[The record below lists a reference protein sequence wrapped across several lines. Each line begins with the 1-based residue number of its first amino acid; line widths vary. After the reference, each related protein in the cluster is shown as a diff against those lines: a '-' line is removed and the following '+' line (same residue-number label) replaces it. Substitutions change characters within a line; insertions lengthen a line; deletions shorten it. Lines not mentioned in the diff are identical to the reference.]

1 MSKQVEKARQKRN
14 TGAGNVYWHDGIAAL
29 TSTVSVPM
37 NKVDVAVIGA
47 GYTGLQAAIATAR
60 AGRSTQIIDM
70 RELGWGCSTR
80 NGGQI
85 SPSIKP
91 ALSTLARRHGVDRAK
106 AIRDEGYRS
115 LEWIGAFIEAE
126 GIQCDYQRCGRFH
139 AAHTPAHFD
148 ALVRDTEKLGRDEG
162 VPFDVVPRNDQHAE
176 LGTDAYFGGVVLKQ
190 HASVDPAK
198 YYSGLLDLAKKAG
211 VSITDDCPALDI
223 RRDGSAFVVTT
234 PKGDIRAE
242 NIVIA
247 TNGYTTSLVPWLQR
261 RVIPIGTYMIAT
273 DPLPRALMDKLLP
286 TDRVV
291 SDTCKVV
298 YYYRPSP
305 DRSRILFGGRVSAAE
320 TDPAISGPKLHHDM
334 CRIFPELADYG
345 YTHSWTGTVAFTFDT
360 HAHLGQHTGIH
371 YAMGYCGSGIGMA
384 SYLGMRLG
392 QQLVGDPDGA
402 TAFDNLPFPTRPLY
416 FGKPWFLPSVVQ
428 WYRLRDHWQIR
439 RAAARNQLTASRGA
453 NAKA

>member
-126 GIQCDYQRCGRFH
+126 GIQCDYQRCGRLH

-345 YTHSWTGTVAFTFDT
+345 YTHSWTGTVAFTFNT

>member
-126 GIQCDYQRCGRFH
+126 GIQCDYLHCGRFH

-148 ALVRDTEKLGRDEG
+148 ALVKDTEMLGRDEG
-162 VPFDVVPRNDQHAE
+162 VPFDVVSCNDQHAE

-190 HASVDPAK
+190 HASVD
-198 YYSGLLDLAKKAG
+198 L
-211 VSITDDCPALDI
+211 
-223 RRDGSAFVVTT
+223 
-234 PKGDIRAE
+234 
-242 NIVIA
+242 
-247 TNGYTTSLVPWLQR
+247 SL
-261 RVIPIGTYMIAT
+261 
-273 DPLPRALMDKLLP
+273 
-286 TDRVV
+286 
-291 SDTCKVV
+291 
-298 YYYRPSP
+298 
-305 DRSRILFGGRVSAAE
+305 
-320 TDPAISGPKLHHDM
+320 
-334 CRIFPELADYG
+334 
-345 YTHSWTGTVAFTFDT
+345 
-360 HAHLGQHTGIH
+360 IH
-371 YAMGYCGSGIGMA
+371 I
-384 SYLGMRLG
+384 
-392 QQLVGDPDGA
+392 
-402 TAFDNLPFPTRPLY
+402 
-416 FGKPWFLPSVVQ
+416 
-428 WYRLRDHWQIR
+428 
-439 RAAARNQLTASRGA
+439 
-453 NAKA
+453 

>member
-1 MSKQVEKARQKRN
+1 MSRQVE
-14 TGAGNVYWHDGIAAL
+14 GAQNSANSGEGNVYWHDGISAL
-29 TSTVSVPM
+29 TPTATAPI
-37 NKVDVAVIGA
+37 NKADVVVIGA
-47 GYTGLQAAIATAR
+47 GYTGLHAGIAAAR
-60 AGRSTQIIDM
+60 GGRSTQIIDM
-70 RELGWGCSTR
+70 HELGWGCSTR

-91 ALSTLARRHGVDRAK
+91 SRTALAQRHGAERAK

-115 LEWIGAFIEAE
+115 LEWIGAFIESE
-126 GIQCDYQRCGRFH
+126 GIACDYQRCGRFH

-148 ALVRDTEKLGRDEG
+148 ALVRDTQTLGREEG
-162 VPFDVVPRNDQHAE
+162 VPFEVVSRDDQHAE
-176 LGTDAYFGGVVLKQ
+176 IGTDAYFGGVVLKQ

-198 YYSGLLDLAKKAG
+198 YYSGVLDLAKKIG
-211 VSITDDCPALDI
+211 VAVTDNCPALDI
-223 RRDGSAFVVTT
+223 RREGKAFVVNT
-234 PKGDIRAE
+234 PMGDIRAE
-242 NIVIA
+242 KIVIA

-273 DPLPRALMDKLLP
+273 DPLPKAVMDKLFP
-286 TDRVV
+286 TDRVA
-291 SDTCKVV
+291 SDTCKVI

-320 TDPAISGPKLHHDM
+320 TNPAISGPRLHHDM

-345 YTHSWTGTVAFTFDT
+345 YTHSWTGKVAFTFDT
-360 HAHLGQHTGIH
+360 HAHLGQHEGLH

-392 QQLVGDPDGA
+392 QQLVGDPQGA
-402 TAFDNLPFPTRPLY
+402 TAFDNLQFPTRPLY

-439 RAAARNQLTASRGA
+439 RAAAHNRLTA
-453 NAKA
+453 

>member
-37 NKVDVAVIGA
+37 NKVDVAVIGT

>member
-1 MSKQVEKARQKRN
+1 MSKRVEKAGQKRN

-29 TSTVSVPM
+29 TPTVTVPK
-37 NKVDVAVIGA
+37 NKVDVMVIGA
-47 GYTGLQAAIATAR
+47 GYTGLHAAIATAR

-91 ALSTLARRHGVDRAK
+91 SLTTLAQRHGVDRAK

-126 GIQCDYQRCGRFH
+126 GIQCDYLRCGRFH

-148 ALVRDTEKLGRDEG
+148 ALVRDTEMLGRDEG
-162 VPFDVVPRNDQHAE
+162 VPFDVVSCNDQHAE

-211 VSITDDCPALDI
+211 VAVTDDCPALDI
-223 RRDGSAFVVTT
+223 RRDGSAFVVAT

-273 DPLPRALMDKLLP
+273 DPLPKALMDKLLP

-320 TDPAISGPKLHHDM
+320 TNPAISGPKLHHDM

-371 YAMGYCGSGIGMA
+371 YAMGYCGSGIGTV
-384 SYLGMRLG
+384 SYTHL
-392 QQLVGDPDGA
+392 
-402 TAFDNLPFPTRPLY
+402 TLPT
-416 FGKPWFLPSVVQ
+416 
-428 WYRLRDHWQIR
+428 I
-439 RAAARNQLTASRGA
+439 A
-453 NAKA
+453 